1 MELTFEKFKKYLNE
15 IEDNIL
21 SHRRFYRKP
30 SEMAKSMVELLSG
43 VTNDE
48 YGFIHHWVYEL
59 NFGKCAAIQMIMGK
73 DGEAVAIETVED
85 LWRLLNSEETSMNI
99 KEVQQDLFT
108 VPQGYYLAHCISG
121 DYALGAG
128 IAKAFD
134 ANYNMK
140 FKLHR
145 DFAIPEGEKFANV
158 GRALL
163 VDNVFNL
170 VTKQRCFHKPT
181 YDTLYQTLEDMREQ
195 CENFNIDKLAMPL
208 IGCGLDQLEWD
219 KVKDVI
225 EDVFGDTDI
234 EILICR
240 L

>member
-1 MELTFEKFKKYLNE
+1 
-15 IEDNIL
+15 
-21 SHRRFYRKP
+21 
-30 SEMAKSMVELLSG
+30 
-43 VTNDE
+43 
-48 YGFIHHWVYEL
+48 
-59 NFGKCAAIQMIMGK
+59 
-73 DGEAVAIETVED
+73 
-85 LWRLLNSEETSMNI
+85 MNI

-134 ANYNMK
+134 ANYSMR

-181 YDTLYQTLEDMREQ
+181 YDSLYETLVDMREQ
-195 CENFNIDKLAMPL
+195 CENLGIDKLAMPL
-208 IGCGLDQLEWD
+208 IGCGLDCLSWD

-225 EDVFGDTDI
+225 EDVFGNTDI

>member
-1 MELTFEKFKKYLNE
+1 
-15 IEDNIL
+15 
-21 SHRRFYRKP
+21 
-30 SEMAKSMVELLSG
+30 
-43 VTNDE
+43 
-48 YGFIHHWVYEL
+48 
-59 NFGKCAAIQMIMGK
+59 MIF
-73 DGEAVAIETVED
+73 
-85 LWRLLNSEETSMNI
+85 N
-99 KEVQQDLFT
+99 EVQKDLFT

-134 ANYNMK
+134 QVYNMR

-145 DFAIPEGEKFANV
+145 DYAIPDGEKYANV

-181 YDTLYQTLEDMREQ
+181 YDTLYETLVDMKEQ
-195 CENFNIDKLAMPL
+195 CENFDIEKIAMPL
-208 IGCGLDQLEWD
+208 IGCGLDRLDWAQ
-219 KVKDVI
+219 VKDVI
-225 EDVFGDTDI
+225 EDVFGETDI
-234 EILICR
+234 EILICK